1 VGAEA
6 SAGQGMSRVE
16 RERQLR
22 WLMTLRVVIIT
33 TLLIGA
39 FSIELILRPADTLRP
54 LFMLAAAAYGMVLF
68 YALLDRWLTGTYT
81 FIVLQLIG
89 DALIITSFVGITGGI
104 DSPMS
109 FLYLLPISVASMLLY
124 RRGGMVLAGVCWA
137 LYGTLVLF
145 GPGWSIFG
153 VPVSFSAHRDPARV
167 VYFLV
172 AHLVAMFAFALLS
185 SYLSERLRVQGRE
198 LDERTGAVAQLKALN
213 ENIIGSINSG
223 LITTTLGGQINF
235 LNRGGMQI
243 LGLDTGRVEGRSVEE
258 LFGLDCG
265 YLQEI
270 RRRLLDDRR
279 IRFER
284 YFDTPDR
291 RRIYLGIAAS
301 NLHDRAGSPLGFL
314 FIFQDL
320 TDIQAL
326 EQEVRLKERMAAL
339 GEMAA
344 GMAHELRNPLAS
356 ISGAVQYLK
365 GDLRPD
371 GETLELMDI
380 ILRESQRLDQTIG
393 DFLTFA
399 RPGQFAPEYCDLVR
413 LLKNHIRLLE
423 KSSEFKSAHRIDTR
437 FGAERIEC
445 YVDPNRMKQVFWNLA
460 TNALKAMPGGGTL
473 SICVELHDSGT
484 RMEIGFT
491 DQGTG
496 MDERQLERY
505 FQPFSG
511 SFEKGTGL
519 GAAIVY
525 RLVEEHGGKVRLES
539 FAGGGTQVRLS
550 LPRYCSQ
557 PAAEKASQPM
567 LRAAGG

>member
-1 VGAEA
+1 MGAEA

>member
-1 VGAEA
+1 
-6 SAGQGMSRVE
+6 
-16 RERQLR
+16 
-22 WLMTLRVVIIT
+22 MTLRVVIIT

-54 LFMLAAAAYGMVLF
+54 LFMLAAAAYGMVLC
-68 YALLDRWLTGTYT
+68 YAMLDRWLAGTYT
-81 FIVLQLIG
+81 LIVLELIG
-89 DALIITSFVGITGGI
+89 DALVITSFVGITGGI

-109 FLYLLPISVASMLLY
+109 FLYLMPISAASMLLY
-124 RRGGMVLAGVCWA
+124 RRGGMVLAAVCWA
-137 LYGTLVLF
+137 LYGALVVF
-145 GPGWSIFG
+145 GSGWSIFG
-153 VPVSFSAHRDPARV
+153 VPASFSAHRDPARI

-198 LDERTGAVAQLKALN
+198 LDERTGAVARLKALN

-223 LITTTLGGQINF
+223 LITTNLGGQINF
-235 LNRGGMQI
+235 LNRGGTEI
-243 LGLDTGRVEGRSVEE
+243 LGLNTGRVEGRSVEE
-258 LFGLDCG
+258 LFGLECG

-284 YFDTPDR
+284 YFDTPDG

-320 TDIQAL
+320 TDIHAL
-326 EQEVRLKERMAAL
+326 EQEVRLKERMAAM

-344 GMAHELRNPLAS
+344 GMAHELRNPLAA

-371 GETLELMDI
+371 GEILELMDI

-413 LLKNHIRLLE
+413 LLEDNIKLLG
-423 KSSEFKSAHRIDTR
+423 KSSEFKSNHRIETR
-437 FGAERIEC
+437 FGARRIEC

-460 TNALKAMPGGGTL
+460 TNALKAMPRGGTL
-473 SICVELHDSGT
+473 SIWVELHDSGT
-484 RMEIGFT
+484 RLEIGFA

-496 MDERQLERY
+496 MDEGQLKRY

-511 SFEKGTGL
+511 SFDKGTGL

-525 RLVEEHGGKVRLES
+525 RLVEEHGGKIDLES
-539 FAGGGTQVRLS
+539 FAGGGTRVRLS
-550 LPRYCSQ
+550 MPRYCGQVTASR
-557 PAAEKASQPM
+557 SQPM
-567 LRAAGG
+567 LRAVGG